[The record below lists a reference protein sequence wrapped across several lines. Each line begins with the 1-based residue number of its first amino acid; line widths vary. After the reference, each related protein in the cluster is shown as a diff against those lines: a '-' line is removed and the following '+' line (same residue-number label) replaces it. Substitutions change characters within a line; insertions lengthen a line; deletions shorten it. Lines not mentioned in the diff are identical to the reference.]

1 MNTPYIT
8 KNGEITTK
16 AQLISE
22 IEQLLNVIPASHT
35 TLSPAVMDTL
45 SCVDLENVRD
55 NLLQKSNDV
64 IAQNKQWLLGL
75 VNE

>member
-1 MNTPYIT
+1 MNTPYTT
-8 KNGEITTK
+8 KSGEITTK

-22 IEQLLNVIPASHT
+22 IEQLLNAIPTSHT
-35 TLSPAVMDTL
+35 TLSPAVMGTL

-55 NLLQKSNDV
+55 TLLQKSNDV

-75 VNE
+75 ANE